1 MQEIEEVNRSLWQL
15 LVEAGVA
22 TDDQMTSIHDEH
34 LELGKEF
41 RDVIVNSGLIGEED
55 LLHMVADQIGA
66 EYIELETIDIPAT
79 TAAKMS
85 GNSARMYGAIPFK
98 EEGNVLSVAVKNPLD
113 YRLADD
119 LQYVTGI
126 ECRIAVAKPSE
137 IDTMLKRLYPDDD
150 ESLDAMLAELTEDD
164 IVDVGNSGVSDKELS
179 DMASNAPIV
188 KFVELVLNQAIK
200 DKASDIHFEPFKDK
214 FRIRYRIDGA
224 LYEMPPPPLHLA
236 LPVISRIK
244 VLSGLNIAERRIP
257 QDGRIEL
264 RIAGKPVDMRVS
276 TLPTMYGESVV
287 LRILDR
293 SSVQLDLDTLGL
305 EPKLLSDLR
314 ELIKTP
320 NGIIAVTGPT
330 GSGKTT
336 TLYGCLNEINTIEDK
351 ILTAEDPVEYDIDG
365 IMQVPVK
372 ESIGMTF
379 AKALKAF
386 LRQDPDRI
394 MVGEIRDM
402 ETAQISIQAALTG
415 HLVFSTLHTNDSAG
429 TITRL
434 IDMGIEPFLITS
446 SLIAILAQRLVRRI
460 CPHCRASFKPTE
472 KDLRMLGIDRDYI
485 GDNEFYYGKG
495 CDVCNGSGY
504 KGRRGLYE
512 LLVMTDPIRDL
523 IYQRSPTAVLSSKA
537 RAEGMKTLRE
547 DGVQAILQGDTTIEE
562 VLKYT

>member
-1 MQEIEEVNRSLWQL
+1 MQEIEDVNRDLWEL
-15 LVEAGVA
+15 LVSAGIA
-22 TDDQMTSIHDEH
+22 SNDQLTQMHDEH

-41 RDVIVNSGLIGEED
+41 RDVVINSGLITED
-55 LLHMVADQIGA
+55 DMLQLIADQIGTA
-66 EYIELETIDIPAT
+66 YIELETLDIPAAV
-79 TAAKMS
+79 AAKIS
-85 GNSARMYGAIPFK
+85 GTSARMYGAIPFDD
-98 EEGNVLSVAVKNPLD
+98 EGGVLSLAVKNPLD
-113 YRLADD
+113 YRLGDD
-119 LQYVTGI
+119 LQYVTGC
-126 ECRIAVAKPSE
+126 ECRIFVAKPE
-137 IDTMLKRLYPDDD
+137 TVDTLLNKMYPDDD

-164 IVDVGNSGVSDKELS
+164 IVDMNNTGASDKDLTA
-179 DMASNAPIV
+179 MASNAPIV

-224 LYEMPPPPLHLA
+224 LYEMPPPPIHLA

-244 VLSGLNIAERRIP
+244 VLSGLNIAERRLP

-264 RIAGKPVDMRVS
+264 RVAGKPIDMRVS

-305 EPKLLSDLR
+305 EPKLLGDLR
-314 ELIKTP
+314 ELIKNP

-372 ESIGMTF
+372 ENVGMTF

-394 MVGEIRDM
+394 MVGEIRDL
-402 ETAQISIQAALTG
+402 ETASISIQAALTG

-446 SLIAILAQRLVRRI
+446 SLIAILAQRLVRKI
-460 CPHCRASFKPTE
+460 CPHCKSTYKPTE
-472 KDLRMLGIDRDYI
+472 KDLKMLGITRDYI
-485 GDNEFYYGKG
+485 GDNDFYYGKG
-495 CDVCNGSGY
+495 CDTCNGSGY

-512 LLVMTDPIRDL
+512 LLVMSDPIRDL
-523 IYQRSPTAVLSSKA
+523 IYDRSPTAVLSSKA

>member
-1 MQEIEEVNRSLWQL
+1 
-15 LVEAGVA
+15 
-22 TDDQMTSIHDEH
+22 
-34 LELGKEF
+34 
-41 RDVIVNSGLIGEED
+41 
-55 LLHMVADQIGA
+55 
-66 EYIELETIDIPAT
+66 
-79 TAAKMS
+79 
-85 GNSARMYGAIPFK
+85 
-98 EEGNVLSVAVKNPLD
+98 
-113 YRLADD
+113 
-119 LQYVTGI
+119 
-126 ECRIAVAKPSE
+126 
-137 IDTMLKRLYPDDD
+137 
-150 ESLDAMLAELTEDD
+150 MLAELTEDD
-164 IVDVGNSGVSDKELS
+164 IVDMNNAGLSDKDLN

-224 LYEMPPPPLHLA
+224 LYEMPPPPIHLA

-244 VLSGLNIAERRIP
+244 VLSGLNIAERRLP

-264 RIAGKPVDMRVS
+264 RVGGKPIDMRVS

-293 SSVQLDLDTLGL
+293 SSVKLDLDTLGL

-314 ELIKTP
+314 ELIKNP

-372 ESIGMTF
+372 ESVGMTF

-394 MVGEIRDM
+394 MVGEIRDL
-402 ETAQISIQAALTG
+402 ETASISIQAALTG

-434 IDMGIEPFLITS
+434 TDMGIEPFLITS
-446 SLIAILAQRLVRRI
+446 SLIAILAQRLVRKI
-460 CPHCRASFKPTE
+460 CPHCKSTYKPTE
-472 KDLRMLGIDRDYI
+472 KDLRMLGINRNYI
-485 GDNEFYYGKG
+485 GDNVFYYGKG
-495 CDVCNGSGY
+495 CETCNGSGY

-512 LLVMTDPIRDL
+512 LLVMSDPIRDL
-523 IYQRSPTAVLSSKA
+523 IYERSPTAVLASKA